1 MKTKTFLR
9 SNKFTAYLM
18 CFALLIVAGIIV
30 QSCKKQSVI
39 NTNTLTQS
47 SKDASTIVLTKQQ
60 ALTKLNNYFTNEFS
74 PFKMNQVSD
83 VNNKQFTQW
92 LRNGQM
98 ADAENSLSPVLSTS
112 GNEYVIIKNVWVKEA
127 AQYASVGLIAT
138 TPPNYGK
145 FTRLVAVINYNI
157 TVPQYKHICSWRK
170 CDSYEPCPC
179 VFWLD
184 MVSGPCP
191 TDKCIVDE
199 DCAHF
204 QASDC
209 DGQLSGTTIHDV
221 LETL

>member
-1 MKTKTFLR
+1 MLLSYSEFYTINFIVKFLKSNTMKTQKFLK
-9 SNKFTAYLM
+9 SNRFKFS
-18 CFALLIVAGIIV
+18 LLAFSLTILIGIIV
-30 QSCKKQSVI
+30 QSCKKQNLNPV
-39 NTNTLTQS
+39 TVLTQS
-47 SKDASTIVLTKQQ
+47 SKDEAKVLLTKQQ
-60 ALTKLNNYFTNEFS
+60 ALTKLNSYFTNEFS

-179 VFWLD
+179 VFW
-184 MVSGPCP
+184 
-191 TDKCIVDE
+191 
-199 DCAHF
+199 
-204 QASDC
+204 
-209 DGQLSGTTIHDV
+209 
-221 LETL
+221 